1 MKYIKLFENFFEDEE
16 IKRLT
21 KLFTKSSKEIQDLFF
36 SELQNSEINVQLIKD
51 LVETEIFDLS
61 SLLKDEYNIF
71 EQREIYH
78 QDLVEII
85 DLFYK
90 FGADK
95 VIKKWGGS
103 IYSNPLHYA
112 SRLNSVKIA
121 TYLIENK
128 KVDLDEFSK
137 NGDTALSIACTWGSE
152 DVMKLLVENGAD
164 LNLGKRRPLFYC
176 AADQNIQFIK
186 YLIDAGA
193 DTDFV
198 MGERDFIAHC
208 VFSFGDVTGFDI
220 DFIKYLLKVKKIK
233 VSFSDIFSIKNKELK
248 DYLIEGEGRSRIILK
263 DDIKIFNL
271 EELKSNY
278 FTYIKDVGNWII
290 FHSDRGEISKEKDNN
305 LIFLDLP
312 NVQENIFSNS
322 MKVLPLPLDV
332 PYIFYNKKND
342 YVFVTRFDVE
352 ETVYMEREEILK
364 NVDTCCDFFID
375 FSEIEFPEH
384 RDFPFEYIKN
394 DEYIKSILTKDLK
407 YDESSDSYNLYIK
420 DYSDFYT
427 LFHRSKFE
435 GTIKN
440 ILNGDFFV
448 DSDYEEYDSFMY
460 DNEITKELESLLKN
474 IIENDKNSD
483 YEDFDSIQDYIENSD
498 DELAEKIKDSIVIA
512 YNRGK
517 DSGIESELWKTIISE
532 AYEWLTGKTFN
543 KAENPI
549 SWEGSDEGY
558 MIQNISEEKVI
569 DSLFGVG
576 QTFFDRLDM
585 YYYDWEDNDYYP
597 DVDLE
602 RAWNRADIDS
612 DAFEDG
618 FLESLMDN
626 EVLNYDGEIY
636 KDYIKM
642 QKKND

>member
-51 LVETEIFDLS
+51 LVETELFDLS

-440 ILNGDFFV
+440 IFNGDFFV
-448 DSDYEEYDSFMY
+448 DSDYEEYESYMY
-460 DNEITKELESLLKN
+460 DSEITKELESLLKN

-483 YEDFDSIQDYIENSD
+483 YEDFDSIQVYIENSD

>member
-440 ILNGDFFV
+440 IINGDFFV
-448 DSDYEEYDSFMY
+448 DSDYEEYESYMY
-460 DNEITKELESLLKN
+460 DSEITKELESLLKN

-483 YEDFDSIQDYIENSD
+483 YEDFDSIQVYIENSD

-585 YYYDWEDNDYYP
+585 YYYDWEDNDYYA

>member
-21 KLFTKSSKEIQDLFF
+21 KLFTKSNKEIQDLFF

-51 LVETEIFDLS
+51 LVETELFDLS
-61 SLLKDEYNIF
+61 SLLNGELNIF

-103 IYSNPLHYA
+103 NHSNPLHYA
-112 SRLNSVKIA
+112 SRFNSVKIA

-128 KVDLDEFSK
+128 KLDIDEFSK
-137 NGDTALSIACTWGSE
+137 RGTTALSIACEWGSE

-164 LNLGKRRPLFYC
+164 LNLGKQRPLFYC
-176 AADQNIQFIK
+176 AADQNIEFIK

-198 MGERDFIAHC
+198 IGGRDFIAHC

-233 VSFSDIFSIKNKELK
+233 VSFSDIFSIENKELK
-248 DYLIEGEGRSRIILK
+248 DYLIEGEGRSRIILE
-263 DDIKIFNL
+263 DDIKIYNL

-290 FHSDRGEISKEKDNN
+290 FHSDRGEISKKKDNY

-352 ETVYMEREEILK
+352 ETINIEREEILK
-364 NVDTCCDFFID
+364 NVDTCCDFFTD
-375 FSEIEFPEH
+375 FSEIEFPDH
-384 RDFPFEYIKN
+384 RDFPFDYIKN

-448 DSDYEEYDSFMY
+448 DSDYETYESYMYDS
-460 DNEITKELESLLKN
+460 EITKELESLLKN

-517 DSGIESELWKTIISE
+517 DSGIESKLWETIISE
-532 AYEWLTGKTFN
+532 AYEWLTGKTYN

-558 MIQNISEEKVI
+558 MIQNISKEKVI

-585 YYYDWEDNDYYP
+585 SYSDWEDNDYYP

-602 RAWNRADIDS
+602 HAWNRADIDS

-626 EVLNYDGEIY
+626 EVLNYDSEIY